1 MRAPLLFTLL
11 LGFLCAVPAKAA
23 VSYIQSSS
31 SACGTAISCSSTFR
45 NPVLGGDLIV
55 VAATWDA
62 NRSLVS
68 VGDTQGNTYHSAG
81 TVVTIVGG
89 FQKAQIWY
97 AANTRAGSTNV
108 AVVLSGAPVF
118 QDIYVH
124 EYQGVDPTN
133 PLNAVSSYTA
143 SGTSLNTPTVT
154 VPAGA
159 LIFGFGPVEN
169 GIPSPGS
176 GFAAREMTDDNL
188 TEDESAGVAGL
199 YSVSM
204 VNTVSANW
212 ISMMATFNAAGAAAP
227 LTEGVSLN
235 GKFTWDSGSPIHGTV
250 AIYQQALTGD
260 KKLGQWPVGNTGSVA
275 VSVTLQDWGIYRF
288 ELRDLNGVLIR
299 QSAIVALP
307 GLTSGQLQLVL
318 YQSNNGVKNAKFTVG
333 MADLVTQQ

>member
-1 MRAPLLFTLL
+1 
-11 LGFLCAVPAKAA
+11 
-23 VSYIQSSS
+23 
-31 SACGTAISCSSTFR
+31 
-45 NPVLGGDLIV
+45 
-55 VAATWDA
+55 
-62 NRSLVS
+62 
-68 VGDTQGNTYHSAG
+68 
-81 TVVTIVGG
+81 
-89 FQKAQIWY
+89 
-97 AANTRAGSTNV
+97 
-108 AVVLSGAPVF
+108 
-118 QDIYVH
+118 
-124 EYQGVDPTN
+124 
-133 PLNAVSSYTA
+133 
-143 SGTSLNTPTVT
+143 
-154 VPAGA
+154 
-159 LIFGFGPVEN
+159 
-169 GIPSPGS
+169 
-176 GFAAREMTDDNL
+176 
-188 TEDESAGVAGL
+188 VAGL

-299 QSAIVALP
+299 ESAIVALP